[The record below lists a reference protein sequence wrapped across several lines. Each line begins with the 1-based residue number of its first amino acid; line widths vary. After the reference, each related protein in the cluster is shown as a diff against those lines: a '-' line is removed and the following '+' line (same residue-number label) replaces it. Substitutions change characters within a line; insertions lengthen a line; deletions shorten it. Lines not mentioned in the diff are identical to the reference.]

1 MLGSRGWDT
10 FQFPRE
16 LGSVSGA
23 ARLRDPFA
31 MDFGQHGGRPSLG
44 IYGAYGRF
52 VRTMSQTRAN
62 DGRCLLARRSLFRD
76 TQRCANT
83 SLMIIQEIR
92 ILCPFKSD
100 SPALAIAAR
109 EDRRCCR
116 MFNVGVNGIH
126 RTRV

>member
-1 MLGSRGWDT
+1 
-10 FQFPRE
+10 
-16 LGSVSGA
+16 
-23 ARLRDPFA
+23 
-31 MDFGQHGGRPSLG
+31 
-44 IYGAYGRF
+44 
-52 VRTMSQTRAN
+52 MSQTRAN

-126 RTRV
+126 RTRVAAPQQARKVRPPLGEGHNI